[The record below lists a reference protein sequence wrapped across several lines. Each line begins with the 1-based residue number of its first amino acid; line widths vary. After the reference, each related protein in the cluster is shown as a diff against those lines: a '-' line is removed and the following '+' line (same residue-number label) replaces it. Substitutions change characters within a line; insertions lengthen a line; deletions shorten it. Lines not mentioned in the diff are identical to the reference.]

1 MCSRAVA
8 TLGAVRSWKS
18 NCVLLLWKLTFLWA
32 LCPTSSPSA
41 GETLLLLAAT
51 KADGLRMLSVWE
63 DTAGQRQALEGS
75 INSRFDIDALLV
87 IDA

>member
-1 MCSRAVA
+1 MLAGWDGGTIRCDGTPLLPKVTAGDTARRGTSAMA
-8 TLGAVRSWKS
+8 TRRGERD
-18 NCVLLLWKLTFLWA
+18 
-32 LCPTSSPSA
+32 
-41 GETLLLLAAT
+41 ETLVMAAT
-51 KADGLRMLSVWE
+51 KADGLRMLSVWD